1 MKLQSELDD
10 HVLSIGSVGWE
21 LLAISPETENERA
34 FYGRT
39 T

>member
-1 MKLQSELDD
+1 MKLLLELHDRA
-10 HVLSIGSVGWE
+10 LSIGSVGWE